1 MQVADG
7 LFAQLRE
14 ERRADL
20 ERHVEAVN
28 AVLRDEDGAEA
39 IARDTRNVSVERLG
53 DDREKA
59 PKEDLQVDR
68 ELEYEDEDI
77 STMVTV
83 EAVEVD
89 RDGFKKIKA
98 NREEDEEQ
106 NSDVVPSEKPSD
118 DALHGAVHGQDVGG
132 KARWTKETPRNA
144 KLKVKKKPF
153 KYESKADRKVTRFK
167 SRAKGK
173 KQAKER
179 KSR

>member
-7 LFAQLRE
+7 FSAQLRE

-28 AVLRDEDGAEA
+28 AVLRNEDAAEA
-39 IARDTRNVSVERLG
+39 NARDTGTISVERPRG
-53 DDREKA
+53 DHEKA
-59 PKEDLQVDR
+59 PQEELQVDR
-68 ELEYEDEDI
+68 EDEYEDEDI

-98 NREEDEEQ
+98 NKEEDEEHS
-106 NSDVVPSEKPSD
+106 SDVMLSEKPSD
-118 DALHGAVHGQDVGG
+118 DALHGAIQGHDAGG
-132 KARWTKETPRNA
+132 KAPWTKEAPRNA
-144 KLKVKKKPF
+144 KSKIKKKPF
-153 KYESKADRKVTRFK
+153 KYESKADRKMTRFK